1 MFTVTVHTTG
11 AGELVVRLP
20 MQHVAAEAATTEDT
34 GPSPIAP
41 EAKELAWGAGA
52 FIVMF
57 VLMRIVLFPR
67 VKKGM
72 QARYGKIRD
81 DHETADA
88 TRAAAR
94 AEVAAYEQELAGVKT
109 EAAKRID
116 AARQAMEAERATAIA
131 AANDRIATK
140 RAAANAAN
148 DAAKAAASHHI
159 RAAVADV
166 SGRAAELATGRRP
179 GADVIDSVVTSLM
192 GAQS

>member
-20 MQHVAAEAATTEDT
+20 MSRVATEATTEDT

-52 FIVMF
+52 FVVFF
-57 VLMRIVLFPR
+57 VLMRLVLVPR

-88 TRAAAR
+88 LRATAR
-94 AEVAAYEQELAGVKT
+94 AELVAYEHELASIKA
-109 EAAKRID
+109 EAAKRVE
-116 AARQAMEAERATAIA
+116 AARQEMEGLRATAIA
-131 AANDRIATK
+131 AANDRIAAK

-148 DAAKAAASHHI
+148 DAAKAAASHHV
-159 RAAVADV
+159 REAVADV
-166 SGRAAELATGRRP
+166 SARAAELATGRRP
-179 GADVIDSVVTSLM
+179 GADVIDRVVTALM
-192 GAQS
+192 GAQ